1 MKKLFKRKENGD
13 IALISIF
20 ACLLILTILAL
31 ILEFGLLYFQSARL
45 QNAVDSATIAVAHNL
60 TAEDNSI
67 KSTVESYMKE
77 NGVDLTKKGTGT
89 ITPAGKLKTKIVYG
103 DNEAIVVI
111 DKKGLVTEEAAAN
124 DDGTY
129 ITSGYLKLTVAI
141 DCKEYWKTSDNMVAK
156 TGYAKCDMQYNEM
169 PEALKYTIF
178 GNSTETTTDY
188 RDMTVGING
197 RTNNTQSMAN
207 VFTNLING
215 INQQFVQKII
225 ERLGGNANYNELFN
239 QHLSYAMINGDVH
252 SNSDISIGVNALQ
265 ASRSKDR
272 DYTGSNSECIC
283 QSLCKSDSVNEYCTV
298 CQGDYRKCNG
308 DEQTDDD
315 YNQVHFT
322 AVNNIDF
329 SAGKIINN
337 TLVGSFNNWL
347 GTNNDNNT
355 RVYVRNYQYIEQTQV
370 AIYIIDRL
378 NFDEITST
386 ESLRNK
392 YTEAATK
399 YMEDSITLPDSQ
411 RAAVLAQAENLEY
424 KGANKYELKNQK
436 SITYAATNA
445 MANQVMTEVQ
455 GGKTLTQFLQDVID
469 AGYDSTGDD
478 TTWTKYDG
486 TKPDVENSVIT
497 FTKKDSD
504 QTAELYVTGAENT
517 NRNLV
522 NMKKITGSIT
532 SESEAAYR
540 FAIAKT
546 FRQKASYIQVPN
558 LKPYFIRAINRSVK
572 NATTSKSSDSSDI
585 ETSDATSVKDA
596 VKKSQTKLE
605 KVINSKDTLA
615 TVENKDGTFTKGAA
629 DSTNDAGEVADG
641 DADTYVDNSYKSSE
655 VLTSQK
661 TSPLLKYR
669 LTSTDSSG
677 NSTDYNSYTLTKYK
691 SSSANHTTFNGV
703 NLYDSNGNL
712 NTAKNVVSDY
722 NDKNGNKYGKNAVEK
737 FNKTDVKVDD
747 DSDDASV
754 HDYENH
760 YADDAVA
767 KKKHYIENTLM
778 LSSDS
783 KFTDAAPDEDEVFLM
798 KKGTKKEYLDGKISN
813 IKEITKEISSQE
825 LSVPADLRVEPVES
839 RYKTLIEESL
849 ADLGYN
855 IEASTGITVSENQTS
870 ISKNYIKPDG
880 TSVNESYAYEDLLPG
895 QDSVVKKPVSEI
907 LEETRNDFAIS
918 PDDIQAKVT
927 AKYNELYALK
937 KSTTG
942 WATINGKINNVGSDY
957 SEGDN
962 WEWYLSDKTVYNG
975 NIDNPWRSVAKYYGI
990 SLKSG
995 CSAVVNGDLKADDS
1009 KGSAKS
1015 RIGTTDSTKETYL
1028 YVTGNININRGD
1040 LNIGDNTTVICD
1052 GNLHVFDDKWFTI
1065 GKNSKVIVG
1074 GNIEIQDGKI
1084 EIGENSVLV
1093 SKSHIFFEEADI
1105 ATTAQVYAG
1114 GDIYKRSGSGD
1125 FNIGGKIYSTR
1136 ALYFNSGSGNIN
1148 IKDGARIYLGRDIS
1162 TEGNGDINIGK
1173 NAIVV
1178 ANRPVEWAEGSETG
1192 VVRATNGHT
1201 ISMDTG
1207 SVLVTL
1213 PNAPKDNAKYN
1224 TYHTIDASSYNCKE
1238 GSTIVTDMI
1247 KAGNSNNTA
1256 WLANVICDKI
1266 NTNTLVFTNN
1276 SHVFATNGIN
1286 IQNSKTVE
1294 MNPGTKL
1301 LLGMNDSGV
1310 SVSGNSSFKLSDSY
1324 YADSNTN
1331 KVFAIGATGTITG
1344 LASNDYTLYNGC
1356 YLSAPGLQIGNLTI
1370 KQGGGFCVPKDKS
1383 VTVGNITIEDGS
1395 STYIGILTASDLT
1408 VSSDVKIQKI
1418 ASADSVTVNSGKLL
1432 VESSCKAQS
1441 VTNKSEL
1448 FVTTDLEVG
1457 SSLENSGKILVGVA
1471 PTDSNPGSTGSLK
1484 CSSITVNNTNKIQ
1497 VYGNASVGV
1506 LNNKYNTAQSR
1517 GSTVY
1522 VKDTF
1527 TLTTLN
1533 NEKGSKVICG
1543 GNLTADTLV
1552 NTADV
1557 QVENIIV
1564 NSSLTNNANAN
1575 IKANNSFTS
1584 YGTANNSGFI
1594 EIDGNSQF
1602 GSVTNGSKLKINGSA
1617 QFTGTVTNTGKLQ
1630 VTSYGATFSE
1640 VVNNGELAVAG
1651 AITSTGKVTNSDF
1664 ICSNSSA
1671 KFNSLE
1677 NSGVVSVEYLVVPNG
1692 SVSNIVNKENGV
1704 IEMYGNVGSSA
1715 SSVTTFD
1722 NKGEVVSNR
1731 EISVYES
1738 LTNTGKFE
1746 SYGIRADNITNTGK
1760 IYSQGAVEVRG
1771 TINNNSN
1778 GKTGEDNSI
1787 IYVGS
1792 SSSCNL
1798 EADTVNNYANIFV
1811 DGGSVNV
1818 STMLSCKENSSL
1830 YVNKGDITTN
1840 HIEFYEN
1847 CSFKYN
1853 HNLTINGYLVNRAN
1867 LTLTGINAER
1877 IQNYGNLYVE
1887 SGKDFS
1893 VRYFM
1898 NMSGAN
1904 FALDGGGDFIVENHR
1919 DSISILNEGNMYING
1934 NVYAYASLHT
1944 LGGEI
1949 YVNGELD
1956 VANSLSYNSSA
1967 VYMDGYSQLYVYG
1980 DVPTNSYGNGVTIAQ
1995 NSDASAKKAIYSVYG
2010 KGSGII
2016 YSGSIN
2022 SNQVGSKLYFG
2033 TNVNVTPYNNTQT
2046 VKGAM
2051 YVYGEYTCYKEMN
2064 FYIQDAG
2071 LLYIAGDVYAPY
2083 TDVYVSNAGLYCYG
2097 EKVLF
2102 RNVNGNAS
2110 MIYFLNIKSADTY
2123 PVVNKVTISN
2133 VSLLYTPKGV
2143 TIPDSKLSVSDD
2155 STYLY
2160 DPSSVWPISSLNFPT
2175 ENSTVVTTGNVRVS
2189 STLQIEE
2196 NQTLCVGGNLY
2207 IGTFGSIV
2215 VYGHLYV
2222 MGKIFYANTEL
2233 SDRYNGYTK
2242 SSFEELIDIAGPKA
2256 DVFIGKTKS
2265 GVLKLQ
2271 NYLNAYGSQQ
2281 IYFDNDLLINGNLS
2295 NSGTSKAGVSG
2306 GNLVPNRGESII
2318 TEGTSKVCVSGN
2330 VYSNGYT
2337 NNTGNAVYI
2346 GKGTSFSCGGTFYAD
2361 SCLFNYGKFFV
2372 KGEYINYKKADG
2384 SEATN
2389 SRKWA
2394 TNQNDESK
2402 NYLGIS
2408 VKNGDSDNH
2417 DASIYIGG
2425 VDKNGNLSETTVI
2438 FEGYIQNYGKINVM
2452 QPVYIKGYK
2461 VTCTLWMRTIGEN
2474 KEAVYAT
2481 RTEDDGSGAK
2491 YENAPRTSILAE
2503 ECSRANFGNNV
2514 AMLGGY
2520 ITFNRPDSIG
2530 NADKCP
2536 IFSAEG
2542 DATYGMCIINGGIF
2556 YAKGQVGYTGRAGHT
2571 LDTRALGLE
2580 RDEYS
2585 DYYIHHLEIFY
2596 RNSSN
2601 LEGDKKGSYSI
2612 VNGYVFNG
2620 SRNGSDCAMNTNAL
2634 FYAGG
2639 SLQVGTSEDAD
2650 ANNIGGSVQNY
2661 GNMYIDGS
2669 LTVYSNKEYA
2679 ISYIAISSQ
2688 VGSKTVIAGDCWSSG
2703 GTVTMRNSLLMCDGD
2718 FMSKRCSRIGA
2729 SEQVNSNDDLNSSSY
2744 LYVGGN
2750 MVTSTLGTGGSG
2762 DLAGNIGGSEDGN
2775 SISTWNYLDIFS
2787 NASIYVGGAF
2797 FTNSIFSPRKNVTL
2811 IVDGKDKGKVN
2822 TKTNFITWLQTV
2834 ANNVTLSLNG
2844 YDYDD
2849 FKFIV
2854 NNRFDVNQTLKEGRT
2869 KTMLNRF
2876 YIHGSAF
2883 LNGRARISDM
2893 TKFYVYGDLVNRTD
2907 LVSKITAFEIG
2918 RALNTSDDGDTWAS
2932 KGTFVDEDDEPRF
2945 VRNDS
2950 GNLIQNPDYDYNY
2963 ANACYV
2969 YVQGNLDLD
2978 RKISIYPGTT
2988 IKTGKDYSP
2997 YGAVKL
3003 MHDTSIYS
3011 GGKIYTHRYIDVGQY
3026 SKLFARENITAW
3038 NYICV
3043 REHGILYSGSDVKCG
3058 TSFEAKTSSTIYSC
3072 GSIKATLSNIK
3083 IRDNTTVFCSG
3094 NMTALSYIELGKHDE
3109 NYKDTLRQATPSS
3122 DDNVCTCT
3130 GKCTESDYDGDCP
3143 VCKNDYTK
3151 CTAPAE
3157 CICTTLCTADSK
3169 NADCPVCNTD
3179 SGWSNCEAQNPDT
3192 VDPETTCTCTIEC
3205 NSQDDANNNTECAIC
3220 KKNYENCSFKS
3231 NETVLENDLTK
3242 DPTDDADGGE
3252 FYIGKK
3258 LASFTSYIRQYGFSS
3273 TVVGEYV
3280 FANKYLTLRSNS
3292 DMWVLPEAY
3301 NNSTYKHVDKT
3312 FESDGSI
3319 LGNIVKFFKETAYNI
3334 KDKLSFKNGSVYTM
3348 GDLTLNKNASLM
3360 GTYNMYA
3367 FGKSTLFH
3375 DSLVYFG
3382 HDVKFYGPSLDLIDG
3397 IKNGSYT
3404 GFKAA
3409 GDVYTTLRCTNKEK
3423 HPNGYTIYTKNYDS
3437 SKTYKCDKCGATLS
3451 SSTVKE
3457 NVTCPVTI
3465 YANNDIT
3472 IATSTDMSMCYAV
3485 ACNGDVTIS
3494 DPYGSCNY
3502 DDRNLYQ
3509 LPNAIASYNGNISY
3523 STMYG
3528 KIAALF
3534 YAPNNNVHLD
3544 GYYQEI
3550 WGSIIGDTVSVD
3562 TFYINLHRFSNWRTM
3577 DLQIAE
3583 SGSVYLISEEE
3594 YEKQVNN
3601 VDESYLHTGNTQD
3614 ETDGGAALFFDRDLL
3629 NGSTTGQGTETTN

>member
-45 QNAVDSATIAVAHNL
+45 QNAVDSATVAVAHNL
-60 TAEDNSI
+60 MADDNAI
-67 KSTVESYMKE
+67 KETVETYLEE
-77 NGVDLTKKGTGT
+77 NGVDITEKGTGT

-103 DNEAIVVI
+103 DNEAVVVI

-124 DDGTY
+124 DDGVY
-129 ITSGYLKLTVAI
+129 ITSGYLKLTVGI
-141 DCKEYWKTSDNMVAK
+141 DCKEYWKTSDKMVVK
-156 TGYAKCDMQYNEM
+156 SGYAKCDMQYNEM

-215 INQQFVQKII
+215 INQQFIQKII
-225 ERLGGNANYNELFN
+225 ERFGGNANYNELFN

-298 CQGDYRKCNG
+298 CQEDYRKCNG

-329 SAGKIINN
+329 SAGKIVNN

-386 ESLRNK
+386 QSLQDK

-399 YMEDSITLPDSQ
+399 YMEDSITLPASQ

-455 GGKTLTQFLQDVID
+455 GGKTLTEFLQDVINN
-469 AGYDSTGDD
+469 GYDPTGDD

-546 FRQKASYIQVPN
+546 FRQYSSYIQVPN

-629 DSTNDAGEVADG
+629 DSTVDADEIADG
-641 DADTYVDNSYKSSE
+641 QADTYVDNSYKSSE
-655 VLTSQK
+655 VLTNQK

-677 NSTDYNSYTLTKYK
+677 NSTDYNSYTLSKYK
-691 SSSANHTTFNGV
+691 SNDTNHTTFNGIS
-703 NLYDSNGNL
+703 LYDSNGNL
-712 NTAKNVVSDY
+712 NTAKNVVSDFAKK
-722 NDKNGNKYGKNAVEK
+722 NDSKYGKDAVE
-737 FNKTDVKVDD
+737 NTEKTEVQVDD
-747 DSDDASV
+747 DYNDASV
-754 HDYENH
+754 HDYEKH

-778 LSSDS
+778 LSEDS
-783 KFTDAAPDEDEVFLM
+783 KFNDAAPAEDDVFLM
-798 KKGTKKEYLDGKISN
+798 KTGTKKNYLESKIAQ
-813 IKEITKEISSQE
+813 IKEISKELSTQE
-825 LSVPADLRVEPVES
+825 LSVPADLAVDPVVS

-849 ADLGYN
+849 AELGYDV
-855 IEASTGITVSENQTS
+855 EASTGITVSENQTS
-870 ISKNYIKPDG
+870 ISKNYTKPDG
-880 TSVNESYAYEDLLPG
+880 TKVSESYTYESLLPG
-895 QDSVVKKPVSEI
+895 QDGVVEKPVSEI
-907 LEETRNDFAIS
+907 LKETRNDFAIS
-918 PDDIQAKVT
+918 PDEIQSKVT

-937 KSTTG
+937 KSTTD
-942 WATINGKINNVGSDY
+942 WATSGRVNSVGSNY

-1052 GNLHVFDDKWFTI
+1052 GNLHVFSDKWFTI

-1093 SKSHIFFEEADI
+1093 SKSHIFFKEADI
-1105 ATTAQVYAG
+1105 ATTAEVYAG

-1125 FNIGGKIYSTR
+1125 FNIGGTVYSTR
-1136 ALYFNSGSGNIN
+1136 ALYFNAGSGNIN
-1148 IKDGARIYLGRDIS
+1148 IKDNAKVFLGRDIS
-1162 TEGNGDINIGK
+1162 TNGSGDINIGK

-1178 ANRPVEWAEGSETG
+1178 ANRPVDWSYDTAQTIG
-1192 VVRATNGHT
+1192 VVRATNGHK
-1201 ISMDTG
+1201 ISMQSG

-1213 PNAPKDNAKYN
+1213 PNAPADNPN
-1224 TYHTIDASSYNCKE
+1224 FDTYHRIDASEYDCKE

-1247 KAGNSNNTA
+1247 KAGNSSNTA
-1256 WLANVICDKI
+1256 WLANAICYKI
-1266 NTNTLVFTNN
+1266 DTNTLVFVENA
-1276 SHVFATNGIN
+1276 HVFATKEIYVN
-1286 IQNSKTVE
+1286 NSKSIE
-1294 MNPGTKL
+1294 MNPGAKL
-1301 LLGMNDSGV
+1301 LLGNNDSGE
-1310 SVSGNSSFKLSDSY
+1310 SVSGNSTFKLSDSF
-1324 YADSNTN
+1324 DSSTN

-1344 LASNDYTLYNGC
+1344 LASRSYTLYDGC
-1356 YLSAPGLQIGNLTI
+1356 YLSAPGLQIADLTVES
-1370 KQGGGFCVPKDKS
+1370 GGGFCVPKDEE
-1383 VTVGNITIEDGS
+1383 VNINDLTVNDGS
-1395 STYIGILTASDLT
+1395 STYIGVLT
-1408 VSSDVKIQKI
+1408 VHNFIVNNSVKVQKI
-1418 ASADSVTVNSGKLL
+1418 ASANSLTVNSGKLL
-1432 VESSCKAQS
+1432 VETNCNATT
-1441 VTNKSEL
+1441 VDNKSEL
-1448 FVTTDLEVG
+1448 FVTNNLEVSG
-1457 SSLENSGKILVGVA
+1457 SIENSGKILVGVA
-1471 PTDSNPGSTGSLK
+1471 PTDSNPGSTGSLN
-1484 CSSITVNNTNKIQ
+1484 CSSITINNTNKIQ
-1497 VYGNASVGV
+1497 VYGTANISV

-1522 VKDTF
+1522 VSGNF
-1527 TLTTLN
+1527 TSTTLN
-1533 NEKGSKVICG
+1533 NEKESKVICKA
-1543 GNLTADTLV
+1543 LLKADNIT
-1552 NTADV
+1552 NTADI
-1557 QVENIIV
+1557 QAENIVV
-1564 NSSLTNNANAN
+1564 NTLLTNNANAN
-1575 IKANNSFTS
+1575 IKAMNSFTS
-1584 YGTANNSGFI
+1584 NGTANNSGFI

-1602 GSVTNGSKLKINGSA
+1602 AALTNSAKLKINGSA
-1617 QFTGTVTNTGKLQ
+1617 EFTGLVTNTGKIQ
-1630 VTSYGATFSE
+1630 VTSYGATFNQVTNS
-1640 VVNNGELAVAG
+1640 GEIAVAG
-1651 AITSTGKVTNSDF
+1651 TISSTGKVTNTNF
-1664 ICSNSSA
+1664 ICSNSDA

-1677 NSGVVSVEYLVVPNG
+1677 NSGVISVEYLNITSG
-1692 SVSNIVNKENGV
+1692 SVSNITNNENGV
-1704 IEMYGNVGSSA
+1704 IELYGNVGTA
-1715 SSVTTFD
+1715 TSSVTSIN
-1722 NKGEVVSNR
+1722 NKGQVASNR
-1731 EISVYES
+1731 EIFVYED
-1738 LTNTGKFE
+1738 LTNSGKFE
-1746 SYGIRADNITNTGK
+1746 CYGIRGKNITNTGK
-1760 IYSQGAVEVRG
+1760 IYSHGTVEVTG
-1771 TINNNSN
+1771 TVNNNSN

-1792 SSSCNL
+1792 SSSYTL

-1811 DGGSVNV
+1811 DGGSIRIT
-1818 STMLSCKENSSL
+1818 TMLSCKENSAL
-1830 YVNKGDITTN
+1830 YVNKGDITTD

-1853 HNLTINGYLVNRAN
+1853 NNLTINGYLVNRAN
-1867 LTLTGINAER
+1867 LTLKGINAER

-1887 SGKDFS
+1887 SSSDFD

-1919 DSISILNEGNMYING
+1919 DSISILNEGNMY
-1934 NVYAYASLHT
+1934 
-1944 LGGEI
+1944 
-1949 YVNGELD
+1949 VNGDIYGYGSISTANGEMYVYGDVD
-1956 VANSLSYNSSA
+1956 VANSCSYNSSA
-1967 VYMDGYSQLYVYG
+1967 IYMIGTAQVYVYG
-1980 DVPTNSYGNGVTIAQ
+1980 DVPTNDYGNGVTIAE
-1995 NSDASAKKAIYSVYG
+1995 NSDANAKKAVYSVYG
-2010 KGSGII
+2010 KGSGTI

-2022 SNQVGSKLYFG
+2022 SNQVGSRLYFG
-2033 TNVNVTPYNNTQT
+2033 TDVDVTSYNNTQI
-2046 VKGAM
+2046 VKGGM
-2051 YVYGEYTCYKEMN
+2051 YVYGEYNSDSGMN
-2064 FYIQDAG
+2064 FYVQDAG
-2071 LLYIAGDVYAPY
+2071 LLYIKDDVYAPY
-2083 TDVYVSNAGLYCYG
+2083 TDVYVTDAGLYCYG
-2097 EKVLF
+2097 EDVLF
-2102 RNVNGNAS
+2102 RNVIGNAA
-2110 MIYFLNIKSADTY
+2110 MVYFLAIESAY
-2123 PVVNKVTISN
+2123 ESPVTNMVTLTN
-2133 VSLLYTPKGV
+2133 GSLLYTPKNV
-2143 TIPDSKLSVSDD
+2143 TIPSSKLSVSSD

-2160 DPSSVWPISSLNFPT
+2160 DPSVSWPISTKNFPNA
-2175 ENSTVVTTGNVRVS
+2175 NSSVVTTGNVSIVN
-2189 STLQIEE
+2189 TLQIEE
-2196 NQTLCVGGNLY
+2196 NQTLCVGGNIYL
-2207 IGTFGSIV
+2207 IGVGNIV

-2222 MGKIFYANTEL
+2222 MGKIYYNGTEL
-2233 SDRYNGYTK
+2233 SDRYGSLTN
-2242 SSFEELIDIAGPKA
+2242 SSFEDFIDIAGSKA
-2256 DVFIGKTKS
+2256 DVFIGETKS
-2265 GVLKLQ
+2265 GVLKLK
-2271 NYLNAYGSQQ
+2271 NYFNTYGSQQ
-2281 IYFDNDLLINGNLS
+2281 IYIDNDLLINGNLS

-2306 GNLVPNRGESII
+2306 GNLVPNRGESVI
-2318 TEGTSKVCVSGN
+2318 TEGTSTVCVSGD
-2330 VYSNGYT
+2330 VYSNGYS

-2346 GKGTSFSCGGTFYAD
+2346 GNGTSFSCGGTFYAD

-2384 SEATN
+2384 SEASN
-2389 SRKWA
+2389 SRQWA
-2394 TNQNDESK
+2394 TNQNNESK

-2425 VDKNGNLSETTVI
+2425 VDKNGNQSENTII

-2503 ECSRANFGNNV
+2503 EYSRVNFGNNV

-2520 ITFNRPDSIG
+2520 ITFNRPESIG
-2530 NADKCP
+2530 DASRCP

-2542 DATYGMCIINGGIF
+2542 DATYGMAIINGGIF

-2571 LDTRALGLE
+2571 LDTGALGLE
-2580 RDEYS
+2580 RDKYS
-2585 DYYIHHLEIFY
+2585 DYYIHHVEIFY
-2596 RNSSN
+2596 RNASN

-2620 SRNGSDCAMNTNAL
+2620 SRNGSDCAMNTDAL

-2639 SLQVGTSEDAD
+2639 SLQTGTSENAD

-2661 GNMYIDGS
+2661 GSMYIDGS

-2688 VGSKTVIAGDCWSSG
+2688 ANSKTVIAGDCWSSG
-2703 GTVTMRNSLLMCDGD
+2703 GTVTMRNSLFMCDGD
-2718 FMSKRCSRIGA
+2718 FMSKRCSRIGV
-2729 SEQVNSNDDLNSSSY
+2729 SEQVNSIDDLNSSSY

-2750 MVTSTLGTGGSG
+2750 MVTSTLGTGSSG
-2762 DLAGNIGGSEDGN
+2762 DLAGNIGGASSGN

-2822 TKTNFITWLQTV
+2822 TKTNFITWLQTI

-2844 YDYDD
+2844 YDPDD

-2883 LNGRARISDM
+2883 LNGRAKISDM

-2945 VRNDS
+2945 VRDDS

-2969 YVQGNLDLD
+2969 YVQGKLDLD
-2978 RKISIYPGTT
+2978 RKINIYPGTT
-2988 IKTGKDYSP
+2988 IKTGKDYAP

-3003 MHDTSIYS
+3003 MHDSSIYS
-3011 GGKIYTHRYIDVGQY
+3011 GGQIYTYRYIDVGQY
-3026 SKLFARENITAW
+3026 SELFARENITAW

-3058 TSFEAKTSSTIYSC
+3058 TSFEAKTASTIYSC

-3083 IRDNTTVFCSG
+3083 IRDNSTVFCSG

-3109 NYKDTLRQATPSS
+3109 NYTDTLRKATPSS
-3122 DDNVCTCT
+3122 GDGVCTCT
-3130 GKCTESDYDGDCP
+3130 GKCTESDPDGDCP
-3143 VCKNDYTK
+3143 VCKNDYSK

-3157 CICTTLCTADSK
+3157 CICTTLCTSGSVTS
-3169 NADCPVCNTD
+3169 DCPVCNSD
-3179 SGWSNCEAQNPDT
+3179 WSKCEAQDPDT
-3192 VDPETTCTCTIEC
+3192 EDVTTCSCTIEC
-3205 NSQDDANNNTECAIC
+3205 SSQEEADKTECAIC
-3220 KKNYENCSFKS
+3220 KANYTNCSFKS
-3231 NETVLENDLTK
+3231 EETVLENDLTK

-3258 LASFTSYIRQYGFSS
+3258 LCAYTGYIRQYGFSS
-3273 TVVGEYV
+3273 TVVGQYV
-3280 FANKYLTLRSNS
+3280 FANKYLTLRSNA
-3292 DMWVLPEAY
+3292 DMWVLPEAF
-3301 NNSTYKHVDKT
+3301 NNNTYKYVDKT

-3319 LGNIVKFFKETAYNI
+3319 LGNILKFFKETAYNL
-3334 KDKLSFKNGSVYTM
+3334 KETLSFKNGSVYTL

-3367 FGKSTLFH
+3367 LGKATLFH

-3382 HDVKFYGPSLDLIDG
+3382 HDVKFYGPSLNLIDG
-3397 IKNGSYT
+3397 ILGKGYT

-3423 HPNGYTIYTKNYDS
+3423 HPNGYTIYTKSYDS
-3437 SKTYKCDKCGATLS
+3437 SKTYKCDKCGATLNK
-3451 SSTVKE
+3451 STVKQ

-3494 DPYGSCNY
+3494 DPYGTCNY

-3523 STMYG
+3523 NTMYG

-3534 YAPNNNVHLD
+3534 YAPNDNIHLD
-3544 GYYQEI
+3544 GFYQEI
-3550 WGSIIGDTVSVD
+3550 WGSIIGNTVSVD
-3562 TFYINLHRFSNWRTM
+3562 TFYINLHRFNNWRTM

-3583 SGSVYLISEEE
+3583 SGSVYLISEDE

-3601 VDESYLHTGNTQD
+3601 VDESYLSTGNTQD